1 MNCIAIIPAGGKGL
15 RAGITNKK
23 GYATPKQ
30 YLKVK
35 GKEIIVYTLQAFQK
49 NKHINKIII
58 AAEPEYFSLLL
69 KLVNKFKL
77 SKVKLI
83 VEGGSTRQ
91 QSVYNAV
98 LSSEADDNDLLV
110 VHDAARALLPDE
122 ILANSILSAKKNG
135 NALVCIKAKDT
146 LIKGKKFVDEY
157 LNRDEVYYVQTPQ
170 IFKYRDLHRA
180 LSKTHREQF
189 VGTDESMLVK
199 RLGKKVN
206 IVEGSVFNFKIT
218 TKEDVEMFRKLT
230 TVKYLS

>member
-15 RAGITNKK
+15 RSGL
-23 GYATPKQ
+23 ATPKQ
-30 YLKVK
+30 YLKVN

-49 NKHINKIII
+49 NKHVNKIII
-58 AAEPEYFSLLL
+58 AAKPKYFSLLV
-69 KLVNKFKL
+69 KLVNKYNL

-83 VEGGSTRQ
+83 VEGGKTRQ
-91 QSVYNAV
+91 DSVYNAV
-98 LSSEADDNDLLV
+98 LSSGAEDNDLLV
-110 VHDAARALLPDE
+110 VHDAARALIPNDV
-122 ILANSILSAKKNG
+122 ITNAIISAKKNG

-170 IFKYRDLHRA
+170 IFKYKDLQRA
-180 LSKTHREQF
+180 LGKAHSEQF

-199 RLGKKVN
+199 RTGKKVN

-218 TKEDVEMFRKLT
+218 TKEDVEMFRRL
-230 TVKYLS
+230 VK

>member
-15 RAGITNKK
+15 RSGL
-23 GYATPKQ
+23 ATPKQ
-30 YLKVK
+30 YLKVN
-35 GKEIIVYTLQAFQK
+35 GKEIIVYTLQTFQE
-49 NKHINKIII
+49 NKHINKILI
-58 AAEPEYFSLLL
+58 AAEPEYFPLLL
-69 KLVNKFKL
+69 KLVKKYKL
-77 SKVKLI
+77 NKVKLI

-110 VHDAARALLPDE
+110 VHDAARALIPNE
-122 ILANSILSAKKNG
+122 ILTNSILSAKKNG

-170 IFKYRDLHRA
+170 IFKYKELKRA
-180 LSKTHREQF
+180 LDKAHKEEF
-189 VGTDESMLVK
+189 VGTDESMLIK
-199 RLGKKVN
+199 RTGKKVN

-218 TKEDVEMFRKLT
+218 TKEDVELLRRL
-230 TVKYLS
+230 VK